1 MREVYYF
8 KYLKY
13 KNKYLEL
20 QKQLGGEICKDKKEI
35 KKIDCI
41 SNERKKKVDIL
52 KKANRSWDDNKY
64 KDYDDYTE
72 KEFKTLIDKE
82 KLLFEAGISF
92 EDMKKYM
99 DKIYTIQNIK
109 DIIQKKDLFEKAG
122 IPLQKDF
129 QEYTVDQ
136 INDFIKLHN
145 DIIISRLDNYIRSG
159 NISIKET
166 SQLTTGEQQKFIEVF
181 KKNIKD
187 IKEKVLT
194 KKNSTQQ
201 IMLYNIFENIFIYYI
216 IKKKIVMRWKWL
228 SEVDHN
234 QISEDTIIN
243 IDEVIKTLIK
253 LFEVGLF
260 NFDTYYISISYYKN
274 ETIVNNIIEIINT
287 LINILKDTNITID
300 KIDKIDKI
308 ILLDQDFSIMFDFI
322 YRLIDNE
329 YFTDNKDNIIKILN
343 NTKGQNN
350 IKKVENI
357 MKIFT
362 KLNYYF
368 EKIKFDNLNVE
379 DNINYLLKI
388 CLEFPDFNIDE
399 LRKTIDNTP
408 IKETYDLLIA
418 SKK

>member
-166 SQLTTGEQQKFIEVF
+166 SQLTTGKQQKFIEVF

-368 EKIKFDNLNVE
+368 EKIKFDNLNVK
-379 DNINYLLKI
+379 DNINYLFKI